1 MEEEELSKPAVL
13 SFIGNIVELAVEE
26 NFFGFGGR
34 GGGSCVSV
42 LPSCRGG

>member
-13 SFIGNIVELAVEE
+13 SFIGGGVGLAVKE

-42 LPSCRGG
+42 LPSCRSG